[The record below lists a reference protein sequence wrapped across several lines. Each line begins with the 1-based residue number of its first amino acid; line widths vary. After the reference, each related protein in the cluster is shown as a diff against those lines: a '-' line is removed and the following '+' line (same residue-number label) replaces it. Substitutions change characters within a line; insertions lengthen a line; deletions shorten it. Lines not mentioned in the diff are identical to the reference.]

1 MRAWGIQVGE
11 TSIELCSQLG
21 QRRLL
26 ALLGALGQRRQNVQ
40 SPKFAILANPSSGG
54 RPATIVARVWHA
66 AIIVL
71 DLFRSL
77 TS

>member
-1 MRAWGIQVGE
+1 LHRGFDAHMRAWGIQVGE

-54 RPATIVARVWHA
+54 RPATIVARGVA
-66 AIIVL
+66 RCYY
-71 DLFRSL
+71 RS
-77 TS
+77 